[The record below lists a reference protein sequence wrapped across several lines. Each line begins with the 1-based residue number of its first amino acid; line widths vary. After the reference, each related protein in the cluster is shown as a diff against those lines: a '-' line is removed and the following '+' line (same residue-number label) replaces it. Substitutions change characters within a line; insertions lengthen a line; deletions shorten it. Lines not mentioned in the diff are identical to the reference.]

1 MIRLLL
7 YTLLIIGGYIY
18 FGSKNLKLTR
28 RLMVKTVLTI
38 LLFAHVIGCSSAVLG
53 YVIGTA
59 SNLTSDL
66 LIRQLQSH
74 DEDDKRDKE
83 K

>member
-1 MIRLLL
+1 MAI
-7 YTLLIIGGYIY
+7 
-18 FGSKNLKLTR
+18 KHLKLTR
-28 RLMVKTVLTI
+28 RAMVKTVFII
-38 LLFAHVIGCSSAVLG
+38 LLFAHVIGCSSALIG

-66 LIRQLQSH
+66 LIRQLQPH
-74 DEDDKRDKE
+74 DEDNKRDKE

>member
-1 MIRLLL
+1 
-7 YTLLIIGGYIY
+7 
-18 FGSKNLKLTR
+18 
-28 RLMVKTVLTI
+28 MVKTVLVI

-66 LIRQLQSH
+66 LIRQLQPH
-74 DEDDKRDKE
+74 DEENKRDKE